1 MREGGIYSD
10 DIGRA
15 VKTAEGIEASYTM
28 ADDDLYVRATVA
40 ASRRAVNRTNN
51 EPEFDT
57 AWTQPY
63 GWRAWQRRNP
73 EKSRLSPRK

>member
-1 MREGGIYSD
+1 
-10 DIGRA
+10 
-15 VKTAEGIEASYTM
+15 
-28 ADDDLYVRATVA
+28 ATVA